1 MGDQAGIGG
10 NTVISGVAME
20 KKCIRCELTLPAD
33 EFYADRNGADGRLTK
48 CKSCCRSDARAR
60 REEFADKS
68 GEPRYCTRCCQM
80 KPPAAF
86 YRRATMKDGFTNQC
100 RSCVATYQAEYQ
112 RKRKAGTLQEAFHRP
127 EIGRPTSALT
137 AASAARIA
145 DDQDRAI
152 LGAKLFKLWKAL
164 DKLGKATKGWNDLAA
179 GEPLLASLAALDE
192 ASEER
197 TRIKALRVRR

>member
-1 MGDQAGIGG
+1 M
-10 NTVISGVAME
+10 ISGVATE

-33 EFYADRNGADGRLTK
+33 EFYADRNGGDGRLTK

-100 RSCVATYQAEYQ
+100 RSCVLAYQAEHT
-112 RKRKAGTLQEAFHRP
+112 RKRKAGLLGDALPRP
-127 EIGRPTSALT
+127 VTALKSSGALT

-164 DKLGKATKGWNDLAA
+164 DRLGKATKGWNDLAA